1 MPMSSEKLSLRTL
14 EGGEVELDLSLLEMI
29 PDEGRLRPGDSGF
42 DEATLIWNGLIDK
55 EPALVIQPEGA
66 DEVAAVVNLAREH
79 RLLFSIKGGGHNIS
93 GLALADRGVTLDMAR
108 MREVRVD
115 PDQRL
120 VHVGAGCLL
129 GDVDRATQELG
140 LATTLGFVS
149 ETGVAGLTLGG
160 GFGYLSRRFGF
171 TVDDLVEVEIVTA
184 DGHVRMASRESDP
197 DLFWAIRGGGGNFG
211 VVTEFTYRLHEV
223 GPGITAGLIAWP
235 AEDHAEDVLGLY
247 RDLTASAPN
256 ELTLVATMRLAP
268 PAPFIPEMW
277 HGKPIVAMIACHSG
291 DPDAAEQDLAPIK
304 GFGRPIADLIVP
316 KTYVEQQSMLNATQ
330 PKGANYYWKTEFIP
344 ELSEGYLESVRANAA
359 EIESSMSQVITFHI
373 AGGVND
379 HAEDDG
385 AVGNRDAAFVVG
397 AAAAWPS
404 TDPNADI
411 HQQWARSSWDRIRP
425 FSTGGNYINFQT
437 TDDDATRIESAYRG
451 NYERLRRIKAEYD
464 PENLFRVNRNLEP
477 TG

>member
-1 MPMSSEKLSLRTL
+1 MSSETLNLRTL
-14 EGGEVELDLSLLEMI
+14 DGGEVGLDSAVLDTI
-29 PDEGRLRPGDSGF
+29 PDKALIRPGDAGF
-42 DEATLIWNGLIDK
+42 EDATRIWNGLIDK
-55 EPALVIQPEGA
+55 HPALVIQPENV
-66 DEVAAVVNLAREH
+66 DEVVLAVNLARDNQ
-79 RLLFSIKGGGHNIS
+79 LLFSIKGGGHNIS
-93 GLALADRGVTLDMAR
+93 GLGLADRGVTLDMSR

-115 PDQRL
+115 PDNQL

-171 TVDDLVEVEIVTA
+171 TVDELVEVEIVTA
-184 DGHVRMASRESDP
+184 DGRVRRAGRESEP

-247 RDLTASAPN
+247 RDLTNSAPR
-256 ELTLVATMRLAP
+256 EMTLVATMRLAP
-268 PAPFIPEMW
+268 PAPFIPETW

-291 DPDAAEQDLAPIK
+291 DPEDAEQDLAPIK
-304 GFGRPIADLIVP
+304 GFGKPIADLIVP
-316 KTYVEQQSMLNATQ
+316 KTYVEQQSMLDATQ

-344 ELSEGYLESVRANAA
+344 ELSDGYLESVRANAA
-359 EIESSMSQVITFHI
+359 EIESPMSQVITFHI
-373 AGGVND
+373 AGAGND

-397 AAAAWPS
+397 AAGAWP
-404 TDPNADI
+404 TADPNGES
-411 HQQWARSSWDRIRP
+411 HQAWARSSWERLRP

-437 TDDDATRIESAYRG
+437 TDDDVTRIADSYRG

-464 PENLFRVNRNLEP
+464 PDNLFRVNRNLAPAGE
-477 TG
+477 

>member
-1 MPMSSEKLSLRTL
+1 MSSKTLNLRTL
-14 EGGEVELDLSLLEMI
+14 DGGDIGLDPKVLDTI
-29 PDEGRLRPGDSGF
+29 PDKALIHPDDPGFED
-42 DEATLIWNGLIDK
+42 ATRIWNGLIDK
-55 EPALVIQPEGA
+55 RPALVIQPENV
-66 DEVAAVVNLAREH
+66 DEVVLAVTLARDNH
-79 RLLFSIKGGGHNIS
+79 LLFSIKGGGHNIS
-93 GLALADRGVTLDMAR
+93 GLGLADGGVTLDMSR

-115 PDQRL
+115 PDNRL

-184 DGHVRMASRESDP
+184 DGRLRRASRELEP

-211 VVTEFTYRLHEV
+211 VITDFSYRLHEV

-235 AEDHAEDVLGLY
+235 AEDHAEDVLGMY
-247 RDLTASAPN
+247 RDLTASAPR
-256 ELTLVATMRLAP
+256 EMTLVATMRLAP
-268 PAPFIPEMW
+268 PAPFIPETW

-291 DPDAAEQDLAPIK
+291 DPEDAEQDLAPIK
-304 GFGRPIADLIVP
+304 GFGKPIADLIVP

-344 ELSEGYLESVRANAA
+344 ELSDGYLESVRANAA
-359 EIESSMSQVITFHI
+359 EIESPMSQVITFHI
-373 AGGVND
+373 AGAVND

-397 AAAAWPS
+397 AAGAWP
-404 TDPNADI
+404 TADPNGESYQAWVRD
-411 HQQWARSSWDRIRP
+411 SWERFKP

-437 TDDDATRIESAYRG
+437 VDDDVTRIEDSYRG

-464 PENLFRVNRNLEP
+464 PDNLFRVNRNLAPAGE
-477 TG
+477 

>member
-1 MPMSSEKLSLRTL
+1 MPMPSEKLHLRTL
-14 EGGEVELDLSLLEMI
+14 DGGEVELDMSLLATI
-29 PDEGRLRPGDSGF
+29 RDESRLRPGDVGF
-42 DEATLIWNGLIDK
+42 DDATLIWNGLIDK
-55 EPALVIQPEGA
+55 EPALVIQPDSS
-66 DEVAAVVNLAREH
+66 DEVAFAVNLAREQ

-93 GLALADRGVTLDMAR
+93 GLALADRGLTLDMSH
-108 MREVRVD
+108 MRVVRVD
-115 PDQRL
+115 PGNRL

-129 GDVDRATQELG
+129 GDVDRATQEHG

-184 DGHVRMASRESDP
+184 DGQIRTASRESEP

-211 VVTEFTYRLHEV
+211 VVTEFTFRLHEV

-235 AEDHAEDVLGLY
+235 AADHAEDALALY
-247 RDLTASAPN
+247 REMTATAPQ
-256 ELTLVATMRLAP
+256 ELTLVSTMRLAP
-268 PAPFIPEMW
+268 PAPFIPEVW
-277 HGKPIVAMIACHSG
+277 HGKPIVAMIACHTG
-291 DPDAAEQDLAPIK
+291 DPAQAERDLSPIK
-304 GFGRPIADLIVP
+304 GFGKPIADLIMP

-330 PKGANYYWKTEFIP
+330 PKGANYYWKTEFIS

-359 EIESSMSQVITFHI
+359 EIESPMSQIITFHI
-373 AGGVND
+373 AGGVNE

-385 AVGNRDAAFVVG
+385 AVGNRDAEFVVG
-397 AAAAWPS
+397 AAGAWPA
-404 TDPNADI
+404 TDPNGESY
-411 HQQWARSSWDRIRP
+411 QTWVRSSWERFRP

-437 TDDDATRIESAYRG
+437 TDDDVTRIEDSYRG

-464 PENLFRVNRNLEP
+464 PDNLFRVNRNLEP
-477 TG
+477 AG